1 MKTDEK
7 INEEYRG
14 GKPRIVSQSGPCLQP
29 GSAKAPVPDAFDG
42 PRSSATPLF
51 GTKVQPEIL
60 FRSPAYLVLYKPPG
74 MHCAPLEPGEKGTLL
89 DFAAQSHPEILAV
102 RGRKACE
109 GGLLHRLD
117 YQTRGLI
124 LAACNQRAFD
134 GLRRQQEE
142 GRFVKEYRAVSRGA
156 AGTLPP
162 GFPAFPSFV
171 QADGLRIESAFRA
184 WGRGRAAVRPVTPR
198 KGDEARAIYRTEILS
213 RARTEDGE
221 DGMDG
226 TEEFRLRLTRG
237 FRHQIR
243 CHLAWAG
250 SPIANDE
257 LYGGAPS
264 ANAEGFYLALTA
276 TAIMFD
282 DPETGER
289 REYRI

>member
-1 MKTDEK
+1 MKTDE
-7 INEEYRG
+7 EYG
-14 GKPRIVSQSGPCLQP
+14 GRKSWIVSQSGPCLQP

-60 FRSPAYLVLYKPPG
+60 FRSPAYL
-74 MHCAPLEPGEKGTLL
+74 
-89 DFAAQSHPEILAV
+89 V

-198 KGDEARAIYRTEILS
+198 EGDEARAIYRTEILS

-250 SPIANDE
+250 SPITNDE